1 MKYVLFFAAVFGLN
15 PLWAQLA
22 NDDAG
27 TELLKPFRA
36 KLAESQK
43 FNPTPIVPKLDDKER
58 KQEYNV
64 PSHLKELKYPAP
76 VLTPLPFANK
86 KDKNQIEVASF
97 YAKIGFGYPISPL
110 AELSYH
116 NSSAKNYR
124 YGATF
129 KHHSGQ
135 GNYNL
140 NQRFSNTGLNL
151 GGAFF
156 AKNNLAVD
164 GNLGFNLRGNRFYG
178 YGDSLDLNDSTAVKK
193 DSVNQRF
200 TEIYANLGVFNSNLA
215 KNNLNY
221 KATLSLYRLSDLYQA
236 SEISL
241 SPNVFVEKFI
251 GKKNIKHS
259 FAADLGLNYVSFS
272 DTIAADTNNLDNRL
286 VFYLKPHFNYN
297 AGKFRAKVGANV
309 GTNEGKFYALPD
321 ISVNVLLLNGKIS
334 AYAGWKGEIKQ
345 NNFRSLSIHNPFI
358 VSALTMRHTTQQDF
372 YGGVKGNIQKLNYDA
387 KIAYSRAQNLPLFM
401 NDSFSQYRRFNVLFD
416 TANIFNLSFAADME
430 IKQNLRLSATAA
442 YNAYSF
448 NNSRKAYHLP
458 ILETNI
464 SLQYTTKKLQIKSE
478 LYANAGVAYFD
489 EVSRTDKRLGGLFDL
504 NLYGSY
510 FLHKN
515 IAAFLSLNNILNNQN
530 QRWFRYPQIG
540 FNAMGGIIAKF

>member
-1 MKYVLFFAAVFGLN
+1 MKYGLFFAAMIGLN

-22 NDDAG
+22 NDDSG
-27 TELLKPFRA
+27 TELLKPFKA

-43 FNPTPIVPKLDDKER
+43 FDPTPIVPKLDEQER

-76 VLTPLPFANK
+76 VLTPLPFSTK
-86 KDKNQIEVASF
+86 KDKNQVEVASF

-116 NSSAKNYR
+116 SQPAKNYR

-151 GGAFF
+151 GGAYFT
-156 AKNNLAVD
+156 KNNLAVD

-200 TEIYANLGVFNSNLA
+200 TEIYANVGVFNSNLG

-221 KATLSLYRLSDLYQA
+221 KATLGFYRLSDLHQA
-236 SEISL
+236 SEISV
-241 SPNVFVEKFI
+241 SPNLALEKFI
-251 GKKNIKHS
+251 GKKNLKHS

-272 DTIAADTNNLDNRL
+272 DTIATDTNNLANRL
-286 VFYLKPHFNYN
+286 LFYFKPNFNYN
-297 AGKFRAKVGANV
+297 GGAFRVKIGANV
-309 GTNEGKFYALPD
+309 GSSEGKFYALPD
-321 ISVNVLLLNGKIS
+321 IAVSGLLLKGKIT

-345 NNFRSLSIHNPFI
+345 NNFRSLSLYNPFI
-358 VSALTMRHTTQQDF
+358 VSALTMRHTKQQDF
-372 YGGVKGNIQKLNYDA
+372 YGGVKGSVQKVNYDA
-387 KIAYSRAQNLPLFM
+387 KVAYSRAQNLPLFL
-401 NDSFSQYRRFNVLFD
+401 NDSLSNYRKFSVLFD
-416 TANIFNLSFAADME
+416 TANIFSLSFAADME

-442 YNAYSF
+442 YNVYSF
-448 NNSRKAYHLP
+448 NNVRKAYHLP
-458 ILETNI
+458 VLETNI
-464 SLQYTTKKLQIKSE
+464 SLQYTQKKLQLKAE

-489 EVSRTDKRLGGLFDL
+489 EISRTDKRLGGLFDL

-510 FLHKN
+510 FFHKN
-515 IAAFLSLNNILNNQN
+515 IAAFVSLNNILNNQN